1 MEPLLAYVLYKDGEK
16 AVVPVSLIKD
26 YCPKSTKDLAKNKL
40 VYWRDKD
47 APDGGDEDYYPGD
60 IEELAGELQEHLK
73 KRKTCQCSEQ
83 QQVCNSDIPA
93 TREPELGSESLG
105 ARDVPGEG
113 LAELAA
119 AAPTAVEA
127 AASSSPSPAQQ
138 GLPVQ
143 AQIYVPTS
151 SVIAQERQRAPRGG
165 DTQNGGREN
174 EEVHLACG
182 VTLPRGKWAYLQT
195 QPKDSLFVRE
205 MAKALWGMKEL
216 YNRSITGRPCHR
228 FLHKE
233 GVPELPERRAL
244 TPEKLKALR
253 AAFEM
258 HMEKHPSI
266 KMREERLRSINIS
279 LGDMLK
285 VLKN

>member
-1 MEPLLAYVLYKDGEK
+1 MLSKMLKR
-16 AVVPVSLIKD
+16 
-26 YCPKSTKDLAKNKL
+26 T
-40 VYWRDKD
+40 
-47 APDGGDEDYYPGD
+47 
-60 IEELAGELQEHLK
+60 GELQEHLK

-151 SVIAQERQRAPRGG
+151 SVIAQERQGAPRGG

-174 EEVHLACG
+174 EERPSRCTWKSIPASKRGRSAC
-182 VTLPRGKWAYLQT
+182 
-195 QPKDSLFVRE
+195 
-205 MAKALWGMKEL
+205 
-216 YNRSITGRPCHR
+216 
-228 FLHKE
+228 
-233 GVPELPERRAL
+233 
-244 TPEKLKALR
+244 
-253 AAFEM
+253 AA
-258 HMEKHPSI
+258 
-266 KMREERLRSINIS
+266 
-279 LGDMLK
+279 
-285 VLKN
+285 

>member
-1 MEPLLAYVLYKDGEK
+1 MSQKQKK
-16 AVVPVSLIKD
+16 AQKKEACHKKLSFSFEESSSL
-26 YCPKSTKDLAKNKL
+26 
-40 VYWRDKD
+40 
-47 APDGGDEDYYPGD
+47 DEDLMEKRALDGKKKE
-60 IEELAGELQEHLK
+60 IENLQLEIRSLRKKLSQERQRNYDLQEVVIKGIGELQEHLK

-113 LAELAA
+113 LAELTA

-151 SVIAQERQRAPRGG
+151 SVIAQERQGAPRGG

-174 EEVHLACG
+174 EERPSRCTWKSIPASKRGRSAC
-182 VTLPRGKWAYLQT
+182 
-195 QPKDSLFVRE
+195 
-205 MAKALWGMKEL
+205 
-216 YNRSITGRPCHR
+216 
-228 FLHKE
+228 
-233 GVPELPERRAL
+233 
-244 TPEKLKALR
+244 
-253 AAFEM
+253 AA
-258 HMEKHPSI
+258 
-266 KMREERLRSINIS
+266 
-279 LGDMLK
+279 
-285 VLKN
+285 